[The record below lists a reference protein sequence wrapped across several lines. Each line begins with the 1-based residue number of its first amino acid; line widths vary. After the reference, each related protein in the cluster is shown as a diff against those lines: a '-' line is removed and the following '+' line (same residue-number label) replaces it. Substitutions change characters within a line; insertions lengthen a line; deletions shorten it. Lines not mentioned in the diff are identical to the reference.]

1 MLENPTET
9 RNHQPDFL
17 GMSTSLV
24 VKVNSLFVTSKILGG
39 ALSATGPSTRTHP
52 RTPSHLHSLVVLLSE
67 WDMYRTYGYMWYIG
81 TCNLLIP
88 SAQDQHLR
96 PETIYRHFGGAS
108 NDEQFTKKKGAH
120 PIHPKSIQAQIGQFK
135 ETSRGFLSLDL
146 QDPFCSFCQVCSV
159 AWLWPEML
167 QNPIP
172 PNI

>member
-1 MLENPTET
+1 
-9 RNHQPDFL
+9 
-17 GMSTSLV
+17 MSTSLV

-96 PETIYRHFGGAS
+96 PETIYHHFGGAS
-108 NDEQFTKKKGAH
+108 NDEQFTKKKG
-120 PIHPKSIQAQIGQFK
+120 PIPSILNPSRLKSVSSKRLRAAFCRS
-135 ETSRGFLSLDL
+135 TSKIL
-146 QDPFCSFCQVCSV
+146 FCSFCQVCSV

-172 PNI
+172 PIFNTP